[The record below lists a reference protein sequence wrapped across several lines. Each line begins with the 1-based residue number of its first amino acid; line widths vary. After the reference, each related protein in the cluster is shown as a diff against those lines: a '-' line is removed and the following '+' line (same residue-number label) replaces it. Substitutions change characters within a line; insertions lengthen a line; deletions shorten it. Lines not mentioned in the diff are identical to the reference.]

1 MRIKLRAVIVALAM
15 LACAAPAP
23 AQILA
28 QAQDKQSEGTAV
40 VGIKAR
46 VPADARS
53 AKTLGREREGN
64 GVVID
69 SSGLILTVGYL
80 ILEANEVEVRHQ
92 GRQLSASVVAYDWD
106 SGFGLVR
113 TAVPIKVKPI
123 ALGDSDAATVKRQL
137 KVQVA
142 GEEHTVLVVDRRDF
156 AGYWEYLLEQAI
168 FTSPP
173 VASWGGAAL
182 LDEHG
187 RLVGVGSLFVE
198 DAFRGSG
205 ALPGN
210 MFIPVNRLKPVL
222 ADLLSL
228 GRSSAPPRPWIGIY
242 LQQHAFGLV
251 VTFVTPGGP
260 AATAGLQRGD
270 IVVGLGEREID
281 DPAEFWR
288 ALWASGEAG
297 VEVKVRIRR
306 DDREQALSVR
316 SADRGKFLKLDGSL

>member
-1 MRIKLRAVIVALAM
+1 MRIKLRALVAALA
-15 LACAAPAP
+15 LLGWAAPAAIP
-23 AQILA
+23 A
-28 QAQDKQSEGTAV
+28 QAQDHRADASAV
-40 VGIKAR
+40 VAIKSR

-53 AKTLGREREGN
+53 ARTLGREREGN

-80 ILEANEVEVRHQ
+80 ILEANEVEVRHG

-106 SGFGLVR
+106 TGFGLVR

-123 ALGDSDAATVKRQL
+123 LLGDSDAATVRRQM

-142 GEEHTVLVVDRRDF
+142 DQEHDVLVVDRRDF
-156 AGYWEYLLEQAI
+156 AGYWEYLLERAI

-182 LDEHG
+182 LDEQG
-187 RLVGVGSLFVE
+187 RLVGVGSLFVD

-210 MFIPVNRLKPVL
+210 MFIPINRLKPVL

-242 LQQHAFGLV
+242 LQQHPFGLV

-306 DDREQALSVR
+306 DDREQALTVR